1 MFAPARLTAAKTPP
15 HRRGF
20 SLLELLVVMALLVAI
35 VAIAVPAYRGYV
47 ATARDGALLQRLLA
61 LRVFQEDVRLRT
73 GSYGSGRYDAAAGVA
88 TLSTAI
94 GWEPSGDEDV
104 VYTVTANGGTSWTG
118 TVRDAGGQALCRVFP
133 DNRPCGS

>member
-1 MFAPARLTAAKTPP
+1 MFTPSPRKTTRMPP
-15 HRRGF
+15 RRRGF

-88 TLSTAI
+88 TLNTAI
-94 GWEPSGDEDV
+94 GWEPNGDEDV

-133 DNRPCGS
+133 GNRPCGP